1 MKVRLV
7 WLILCGI
14 WGSTWL
20 FIKLGLEDLPPL
32 TFAGIRF
39 VIACLLLF
47 AFIRFRGVKLPTSK
61 DDWLL
66 LAVTGVLS
74 FTLNYGLLFWGEQF
88 ISSGLAAVLQA
99 TIPAFGLVIAH
110 FYLPGE
116 RMTWA
121 RIFGV
126 ALGVC
131 GVGIVFSNQLALSGG
146 RALAGCGALV
156 FSSFFVAYSNVLVK
170 ARGKNLE
177 PSVIAAGQ
185 MFFGMIPLLLVGIP
199 LEGNP
204 LKFHWTLMSVVAMFY
219 LAIVGSVLAF
229 LLYYW
234 LIHNMDVTKSMLIA
248 LVTPVVAVVLGMI
261 VLREQLNWR
270 TIAGGA
276 TIMLGI
282 AFIVVEKARKTE
294 SVLLTEA

>member
-32 TFAGIRF
+32 TFAGLRF

-146 RALAGCGALV
+146 RALAGCVALV

>member
-66 LAVTGVLS
+66 LAITGVLS

-146 RALAGCGALV
+146 KALAGCVALV

-204 LKFHWTLMSVVAMFY
+204 LKFHWTVMAVVAMFY

-234 LIHNMDVTKSMLIA
+234 LVHNMDVTKSMLIA

-270 TIAGGA
+270 TLAGGA

-282 AFIVVEKARKTE
+282 AFIVVAKARKTE
-294 SVLLTEA
+294 PVLFTEA

>member
-1 MKVRLV
+1 
-7 WLILCGI
+7 
-14 WGSTWL
+14 
-20 FIKLGLEDLPPL
+20 
-32 TFAGIRF
+32 
-39 VIACLLLF
+39 
-47 AFIRFRGVKLPTSK
+47 
-61 DDWLL
+61 
-66 LAVTGVLS
+66 
-74 FTLNYGLLFWGEQF
+74 
-88 ISSGLAAVLQA
+88 
-99 TIPAFGLVIAH
+99 
-110 FYLPGE
+110 
-116 RMTWA
+116 
-121 RIFGV
+121 
-126 ALGVC
+126 
-131 GVGIVFSNQLALSGG
+131 
-146 RALAGCGALV
+146 
-156 FSSFFVAYSNVLVK
+156 
-170 ARGKNLE
+170 
-177 PSVIAAGQ
+177 
-185 MFFGMIPLLLVGIP
+185 MIPLLLVGIP

>member
-47 AFIRFRGVKLPTSK
+47 AFIRFRGVKLPSSK

-146 RALAGCGALV
+146 KALAGCVALV

-234 LIHNMDVTKSMLIA
+234 LVHNMDVTKSMLIA
-248 LVTPVVAVVLGMI
+248 LVTPVVAVFLGMI
-261 VLREQLNWR
+261 VLKEQLNWR

-294 SVLLTEA
+294 PVLLTEA